1 MLKIIRSLFTLALF
15 MIILGGLK
23 FITMDPFW
31 KTKKNELNVFVYS
44 GVFDLDMIDR
54 FEVETG
60 IKVNLHFFTTNEE
73 LLTKLQFSKGK
84 GEGIDLLF
92 PCDFGCKILSD
103 RGFLGTIDKSRLNFL
118 DRIYPCLLNQTFDP
132 ENDYS
137 IPFVWEAYGIGY
149 NPAMVEKDKLSLDD
163 LFDERYQKVTT
174 PDIVELID
182 LAAYHLYGDITSIN
196 EDQEKEVTKLLIE
209 QKKSMEAYADFRAK
223 DLLCSNA
230 AQIALL
236 KTSFITGLKERSDLI
251 KFTLPSDAIFL
262 SIQCA
267 VINNETKNHDSVYKF
282 LNFLYEPK
290 NLALTTD
297 QFPSYP
303 ACPDA
308 FEHTSA
314 HHKEFIETIDEIK
327 DRKEDIRFFLN
338 ITEVKRMQKI
348 FIDAKT

>member
-1 MLKIIRSLFTLALF
+1 MLKIIRSFFTLALF
-15 MIILGGLK
+15 MGIYGGIKL
-23 FITMDPFW
+23 ITMEPFW
-31 KTKKNELNVFVYS
+31 ATKQTELNVFVYS

-54 FEVETG
+54 FEEETG

-73 LLTKLQFSKGK
+73 LLTKLQFSSGK
-84 GEGIDLLF
+84 GSGIDLLF
-92 PCDFGCKILSD
+92 PCDFGCKILND
-103 RGFLGTIDKSRLNFL
+103 RGYLAPIDKSKLTFL
-118 DRIYPCLLNQTFDP
+118 DRIYPYLLHQTFDP
-132 ENDYS
+132 NNDFS

-149 NPAMVEKDKLSLDD
+149 NPDIIKKDNLSLDD

-182 LAAYHLYGDITSIN
+182 LAAYHLYGDIESIT
-196 EDQEKEVTKLLIE
+196 QSQGKEITKLLIK
-209 QKKSMEAYADFRAK
+209 QKETMEAYADFRAK
-223 DLLCSNA
+223 DLLCSKA
-230 AQIALL
+230 ADIALL
-236 KTSFITGLKERSDLI
+236 KTSFVTSLKEGSDLI
-251 KFTLPSDAIFL
+251 KFTLPTDAIFL

-267 VINNETKNHDSVYKF
+267 VISNETKNHESIYKF
-282 LNFLYEPK
+282 LNFLYDPK

-314 HHKEFIETIDEIK
+314 HHKEFIDAIDEIK

-338 ITEVKRMQKI
+338 LCEIKQMQKI